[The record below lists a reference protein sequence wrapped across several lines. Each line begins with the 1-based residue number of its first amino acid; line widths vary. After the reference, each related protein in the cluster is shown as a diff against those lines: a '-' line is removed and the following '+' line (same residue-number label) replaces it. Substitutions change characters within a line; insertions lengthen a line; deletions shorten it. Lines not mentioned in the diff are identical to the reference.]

1 MKNIS
6 FWKKIKLFFFYRKTI
21 SNIDAQLEAQFN
33 IRIDNA
39 ARMYTVLNIPKENF
53 DEVYSIRKGDIDAIA
68 QTFIKEYTN
77 NLSEYLNSKGL
88 GELYDFY
95 DIKKVDRYSYL
106 LVYGFSLLKTNKL
119 YMTLYKSIPFVVG
132 GLILACLIKYLFS

>member
-68 QTFIKEYTN
+68 QGFIKEYTN
-77 NLSEYLNSKGL
+77 SLSEYLNSKGL

-119 YMTLYKSIPFVVG
+119 YMSLYRIVF
-132 GLILACLIKYLFS
+132 LFPPAFEYVNLYV